1 MREVIV
7 RGMCIGVLLVLIAA
21 SAAAQQVPGDLS
33 GYLPASGEV
42 AGWKPSEAPKN
53 YRGDKLFVM
62 INGGADIYH
71 EYGFTQV
78 LSAEYADASGKSLTL
93 EIYEM
98 ESPAAAYGIYTFTIG
113 AGGKALAIGQE
124 ALLEDYYLHF
134 WKGNLLVTVIGQD
147 SEEGTVQGV
156 VALAKA
162 VDGRIAKRGER
173 PGLAGLLLS
182 EPLAFSR
189 PKYVRGSLGVMSS
202 YLFATE
208 NIFRV
213 REGMI
218 GAVNDCQAFVFR
230 YADEGESAGAY
241 DHATASLG
249 VSPKY
254 MSRARQGKR
263 YSMVGREK
271 ELVVIHQ
278 AGRYIAIVIGQDQ
291 DKARSTADR
300 LVEKLKAPHPPPR

>member
-1 MREVIV
+1 M
-7 RGMCIGVLLVLIAA
+7 RGMCIGVMVLLIAA
-21 SAAAQQVPGDLS
+21 GAAAQQGPGDLS

-42 AGWKPSEAPKN
+42 AGWKLSEAPKN

-78 LSAEYADASGKSLTL
+78 LSAEYAGAPGKSLTL

-98 ESPAAAYGIYTFTIG
+98 ESPAAAYGIYTFTTG

-162 VDGRIAKRGER
+162 VDNRIAKRGER

-189 PKYVRGSLGVMSS
+189 PKYVRGSLGVMTS

-218 GAVNDCQAFVFR
+218 GEVDDCRAFVFR
-230 YADEGESAGAY
+230 YADEGESAGGY
-241 DHATASLG
+241 DHATTSLG
-249 VSPKY
+249 VNPKY
-254 MSRARQGKR
+254 MSRAPQGKR
-263 YSMVGREK
+263 YSMVGPEK

-278 AGRYIAIVIGQDQ
+278 TGRYIAIVIGQDQ
-291 DKARSTADR
+291 GKVRSTADR
-300 LVEKLKAPHPPPR
+300 LVEKLKSSD

>member
-147 SEEGTVQGV
+147 SEEGTVQGI

-162 VDGRIAKRGER
+162 VDGRITRRGER
-173 PGLAGLLLS
+173 PELARLLLS

-189 PKYVRGSLGVMSS
+189 PKYVRGPLGVMQS

-218 GAVNDCQAFVFR
+218 GEVDDCRAVYGGSPVEIMLERNLLGPHVTLI
-230 YADEGESAGAY
+230 
-241 DHATASLG
+241 HATHTSAEVLRAAAATGANLCACPTTEGNLG
-249 VSPKY
+249 LGWADV
-254 MSRARQGKR
+254 AAFGDAGGK
-263 YSMVGREK
+263 VE
-271 ELVVIHQ
+271 VV
-278 AGRYIAIVIGQDQ
+278 
-291 DKARSTADR
+291 
-300 LVEKLKAPHPPPR
+300 